1 MKRKMT
7 AIITLTIM
15 MVTAMAPFTAE
26 AKITKA
32 DVARNSMKVQNER
45 RAEQNRECQKRYEYE
60 KWERDN
66 NYVSPHLRTF
76 EYDGKIYTYREGYYR
91 GWYEGRMRTM
101 HSDDWIWCIGLEN
114 FLKKF
119 GTCAN
124 H

>member
-1 MKRKMT
+1 MKRKII
-7 AIITLTIM
+7 AIITLA
-15 MVTAMAPFTAE
+15 VTMATAIIPLVAE

-45 RAEQNRECQKRYEYE
+45 RERQNAECQRRYEYE

-76 EYDGKIYTYREGYYR
+76 KYNGKIYTYREGYYR

-101 HSDDWIWCIGLEN
+101 HSDDWIWCIGLEE
-114 FLKKF
+114 FLEKF

-124 H
+124 R